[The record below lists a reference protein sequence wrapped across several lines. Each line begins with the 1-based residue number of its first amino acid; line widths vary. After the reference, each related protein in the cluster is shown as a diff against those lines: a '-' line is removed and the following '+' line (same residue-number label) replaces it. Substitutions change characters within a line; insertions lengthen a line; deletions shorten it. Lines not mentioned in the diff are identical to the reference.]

1 MTIEVV
7 AFILIGAYIATVVT
21 WVMVVAPL
29 KASRSRF
36 IGRLNQ
42 KEWEIMH
49 WRLSKQK
56 EVVYWQTAYEKV
68 NSDFMKLAEIQ
79 QTLYDAASSFQ
90 EQTRGDEWIEW
101 EYSEA
106 TPYPLTLDAIV
117 DVKFG
122 DGEIFEQESVNY
134 WQCSGTFVEGD
145 CWTKRENV
153 ADTIVAYR
161 VVN

>member
-7 AFILIGAYIATVVT
+7 AFILIGAYIATVIT

-42 KEWEIMH
+42 KEWQIMH
-49 WRLSKQK
+49 WQL
-56 EVVYWQTAYEKV
+56 AYNKA
-68 NSDFMKLAEIQ
+68 NNDFMKLAEIQ

-90 EQTRGDEWIEW
+90 EQTKDEGWIKW

-145 CWTKRENV
+145 CWTKRENI

>member
-79 QTLYDAASSFQ
+79 Q
-90 EQTRGDEWIEW
+90 
-101 EYSEA
+101 SEIHNSVVQ
-106 TPYPLTLDAIV
+106 P
-117 DVKFG
+117 K
-122 DGEIFEQESVNY
+122 GELN
-134 WQCSGTFVEGD
+134 D
-145 CWTKRENV
+145 C
-153 ADTIVAYR
+153 
-161 VVN
+161 

>member
-7 AFILIGAYIATVVT
+7 AFILIGAYIATVGV

-29 KASRSRF
+29 KASRSRL
-36 IGRLNQ
+36 IGKLNQ

-49 WRLSKQK
+49 WRL
-56 EVVYWQTAYEKV
+56 AFEKA
-68 NSDFMKLAEIQ
+68 NNDFMKLAEIQ

-90 EQTRGDEWIEW
+90 EQTKDEGWIKW